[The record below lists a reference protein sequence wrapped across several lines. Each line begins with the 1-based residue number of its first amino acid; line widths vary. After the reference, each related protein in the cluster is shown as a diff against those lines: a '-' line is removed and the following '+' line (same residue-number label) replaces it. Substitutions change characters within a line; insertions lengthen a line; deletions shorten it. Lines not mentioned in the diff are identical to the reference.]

1 MKAISLMLVFFGLL
15 SLVGGLLNANG
26 FFDGSSTQPSALQL
40 YGWVGVVAIGSLVF
54 FGRMWFADRNGDER

>member
-26 FFDGSSTQPSALQL
+26 FFDGSSMQPSALQL
-40 YGWVGVVAIGSLVF
+40 YGWVGAIAIGAVVF
-54 FGRMWFADRNGDER
+54 FGRLLFAGRSGGPR